1 MDIFAKRV
9 QTVARGFLVRRN
21 ILIPSSEIQTKNWR
35 KTRDWYDNGK
45 RNECE
50 LYQRS
55 MVERITGEVCA
66 KTDLRINIISKNML
80 NKKYP
85 MKDIDGFEWTEDFDG
100 LVLKHGDSFYFN
112 LKMICDAGGVQTRS
126 LREVYHFVC
135 VQLEH
140 LLKNPRSDI
149 HFINILDG
157 DTSFRNIE
165 KFTFLLNKPQYS
177 SVRNQVFVGDMK
189 QFQSFWKK
197 SDKQLQ
203 TFWKKIEQISVL

>member
-1 MDIFAKRV
+1 MDISAKRI
-9 QTVARGFLVRRN
+9 QTVARGFLIRRH
-21 ILIPSSEIQTKNWR
+21 ILIPSSQIQTKTWR
-35 KTRDWYDNGK
+35 KQRPWYDNGK

-50 LYQRS
+50 LYQRKLI
-55 MVERITGEVCA
+55 EEITGKICA
-66 KTDLRINIISKNML
+66 KTDLRLNIITKNMME
-80 NKKYP
+80 KKYP

-100 LVLKHGDSFYFN
+100 FIAKNDHSFYFN

-140 LLKNPRSDI
+140 LLTHNTPNV

-157 DTSFRNIE
+157 DTSFRNID
-165 KFTFLLNKPQYS
+165 KFQFLLSKPHYA

-189 QFQSFWKK
+189 QFQTIWLKH
-197 SDKQLQ
+197 
-203 TFWKKIEQISVL
+203 E